1 MILLDTNELVW
12 VAESASDAGVH
23 RREFPPSKLLLL
35 LLLLLLSEEALG
47 LKVREDPATAP
58 RVTFGRPGV
67 ETDMIVR
74 Q

>member
-35 LLLLLLSEEALG
+35 LLLLLSEEALG

-58 RVTFGRPGV
+58 RVTLGRPGV
-67 ETDMIVR
+67 ETDMIAG

>member
-35 LLLLLLSEEALG
+35 LLLSEEALG

-58 RVTFGRPGV
+58 RVTLGRPGV
-67 ETDMIVR
+67 ETDMIAG